1 MSLLATLIAKD
12 SYVVA
17 VLCQRFTTIVKQVK
31 FEGVWG
37 NSQARKC
44 FQKQLSAKY
53 LKQTV
58 FFM

>member
-12 SYVVA
+12 SYAVA
-17 VLCQRFTTIVKQVK
+17 VLCQRFTTIVKRVK

-37 NSQARKC
+37 NSEARKC
-44 FQKQLSAKY
+44 FQKQLFTKY
-53 LKQTV
+53 LKQTL

>member
-1 MSLLATLIAKD
+1 MSLLATLITKD
-12 SYVVA
+12 SYAVA

-37 NSQARKC
+37 NSEARKC
-44 FQKQLSAKY
+44 FQKQLFTKY
-53 LKQTV
+53 LKQTL